1 MLKYFRGLGLP
12 RKYIT
17 TNIFIHVTQ
26 LLYYVE
32 KMEDYTRDLCVRGF
46 HVYRDIWEAA
56 EGEVLECGRE
66 PGNAKDRYAV
76 AVKKDGTVIG
86 HLPKKVSRVCSLFL
100 RRGGNIQ
107 CTVTGRRRYS
117 FDLPQG
123 GLEIPCSVK
132 FTAKSSEVKKLK
144 QLLK

>member
-17 TNIFIHVTQ
+17 TNIYTRIK
-26 LLYYVE
+26 YYGR
-32 KMEDYTRDLCVRGF
+32 KMEDYTRDLCIHGF
-46 HVYRDIWEAA
+46 HVYHNIWEAA
-56 EGEVLECGRE
+56 EGEVLQCERE
-66 PGNAKDRYAV
+66 TGNAKDRYAL
-76 AVKKDGTVIG
+76 AVKKDWVIG
-86 HLPKKVSRVCSLFL
+86 HLSKKISRACPLFL

-117 FDLPQG
+117 YDLPQG

-132 FTAKSSEVKKLK
+132 FTAKSSEVKKIK